1 MRPPSVPPL
10 TGEPRDALLR
20 AIVSNLGRVVPSVTT
35 LAACAD
41 HVRLEGG
48 WVYAAG
54 RGALSDPAS
63 TLHRRDRIGITQVG
77 SYISVDTGKY
87 STAPWLARESCAE
100 FPDRAAPIPRRSH
113 PPADDTGRRRL
124 SARLM
129 ACALL
134 WTPGGAPRKG
144 FRSASGYSLSI
155 VRTFAGLAASS
166 AGRTLHSLDS
176 LDLSDCV
183 TDDCVPD
190 QAPLA
195 LLGASYVAS
204 WTLANV
210 GGRAVVNCGIA
221 GNQTHEYLERF
232 ERDVA
237 ALHPRAVIIWGID
250 NDVIRA
256 PGHQVIEACQ
266 RVERNLT
273 RSCVSP
279 ASMASSRSWSPT

>member
-1 MRPPSVPPL
+1 M
-10 TGEPRDALLR
+10 
-20 AIVSNLGRVVPSVTT
+20 
-35 LAACAD
+35 
-41 HVRLEGG
+41 
-48 WVYAAG
+48 
-54 RGALSDPAS
+54 
-63 TLHRRDRIGITQVG
+63 
-77 SYISVDTGKY
+77 
-87 STAPWLARESCAE
+87 
-100 FPDRAAPIPRRSH
+100 
-113 PPADDTGRRRL
+113 
-124 SARLM
+124 
-129 ACALL
+129 
-134 WTPGGAPRKG
+134 
-144 FRSASGYSLSI
+144 
-155 VRTFAGLAASS
+155 
-166 AGRTLHSLDS
+166 DS

-266 RVERNLT
+266 RVERNLDALVRLARVHGIEPILVT
-273 RSCVSP
+273 DLTLRPP
-279 ASMASSRSWSPT
+279 ARWYEWLAALSGWVRGRKATSSGSTATCCA